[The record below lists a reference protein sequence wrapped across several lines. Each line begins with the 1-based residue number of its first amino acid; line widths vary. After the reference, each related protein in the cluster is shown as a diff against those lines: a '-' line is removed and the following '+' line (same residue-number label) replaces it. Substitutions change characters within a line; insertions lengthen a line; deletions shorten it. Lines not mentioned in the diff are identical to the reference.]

1 MSEFVKS
8 LIKDI
13 LIAVAIVIVISLI
26 IKPTIVKEHSM
37 EPTLYGNDYLI
48 VNKLAYINKDHPEHG
63 DIIVFESDLPR
74 TDGVQG
80 TKLLIKRVIAVEG
93 DVVTISD
100 GYVYVNGE
108 KLDEPYVNDQGSTW
122 PEDGEET
129 VNMTVPENKLF
140 CLGDNRMVSRDSRD
154 PEVGL
159 VDEDT
164 VMGKAFVRLF
174 PFSKIGL
181 L

>member
-13 LIAVAIVIVISLI
+13 LIAVVIVVAISFV

-48 VNKLAYINKDHPEHG
+48 VNKLAYISKEHPARG

-80 TKLLIKRVIAVEG
+80 TKLLIKRVIATEG
-93 DVVTISD
+93 DVVTLSE
-100 GYVYVNGE
+100 GYVYVNG
-108 KLDEPYVNDQGSTW
+108 KRLDEPYVNDQGSTW
-122 PEDGEET
+122 PDGEDI
-129 VNMTVPENKLF
+129 VNMTVPQDKLF

-159 VDEDT
+159 VDEDR

-174 PFSKIGL
+174 PFNEIRL

>member
-1 MSEFVKS
+1 MKDFVKS

-13 LIAVAIVIVISLI
+13 LIAIAIVVAVSFV

-48 VNKLAYINKDHPEHG
+48 VNKLAYVNKEHPERG
-63 DIIVFESDLPR
+63 DIIVFKSELPR
-74 TDGVQG
+74 TDGKQG

-93 DVVTISD
+93 DRIALEG

-108 KLDEPYVNDQGSTW
+108 RIDEPYLNDPGETW
-122 PEDGEET
+122 PYGDEA
-129 VNMTVPENKLF
+129 VNMVVPKNQMF
-140 CLGDNRMVSRDSRD
+140 CMGDNRLVSRDSRD
-154 PEVGL
+154 PEVSL
-159 VDEDT
+159 VDEDS

-174 PFSKIGL
+174 PFNEIGL